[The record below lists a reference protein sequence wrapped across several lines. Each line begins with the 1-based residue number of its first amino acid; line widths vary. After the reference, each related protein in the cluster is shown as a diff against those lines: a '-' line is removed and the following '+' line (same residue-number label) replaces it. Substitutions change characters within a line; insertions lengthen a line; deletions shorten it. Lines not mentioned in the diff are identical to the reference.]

1 MDASYQKPS
10 QNLPLVRSRKGNSR
24 DSRGFVRGSKKF
36 WALCALCLFASA
48 AQAATFKTANFVVT
62 AATDD
67 IARRVANCAEYWR
80 HDLAVQW
87 LGQALPNWYHPCP
100 ISVQAGQM
108 GAGGQTTFTF
118 ENGEVYGWK
127 MQVQGTLER
136 ILDSVVPHE
145 VNHTIFASYFRRPLP
160 RWADEGAA
168 TLFEHESEQA
178 RQMQLLN
185 RVITTNRRIPL
196 NDLLTIREYPQDMQ
210 DVLTLY
216 AEGYSLAG
224 FLVGSK
230 GEQGRRIYLKFLEDA
245 HQIGWEKAIATHY
258 GYNSVALLEQ
268 QWTSWIM
275 AGSPPFNRAELLAQ
289 ADQPANTAADAPLAM
304 TAVAVA
310 VNNTAGS
317 TADETIIR
325 SQSPSQEETSA
336 PLTGI
341 DRNPAPLPGISR
353 ALRASRPQE
362 TATVLRSA
370 QETEMR
376 TVSQGEEFR
385 PRALRQPE
393 YGSASA
399 PALSPTAE
407 GINTN
412 PRPEHYAFPEA
423 RR

>member
-1 MDASYQKPS
+1 MDAS
-10 QNLPLVRSRKGNSR
+10 N
-24 DSRGFVRGSKKF
+24 KKF

-48 AQAATFKTANFVVT
+48 AQAATFKTTNFVVT

-87 LGQALPNWYHPCP
+87 LGRPLPAWYQPCP
-100 ISVQAGQM
+100 ITVEVGGM

-136 ILDSVVPHE
+136 VLDSVVPHE
-145 VNHTIFASYFRRPLP
+145 VNHTIFASHFRRPLP

-178 RQMQLLN
+178 IQRQRLN
-185 RVITTNRRIPL
+185 RVITTNKRIPL
-196 NDLLTIREYPQDMQ
+196 HELLVIREYPRDMQ

-216 AEGYSLAG
+216 AEGFSLAG

-230 GEQGRRIYLKFLEDA
+230 GDQGRRVYMQFLEDA
-245 HQIGWEKAIATHY
+245 HRVGWEKAIETHY

-275 AGSPPFNRAELLAQ
+275 AGSPSFDRRELLAQ
-289 ADQPANTAADAPLAM
+289 AEPPEAPETDAAPVMTTAAPPASASTEPAPED
-304 TAVAVA
+304 TV
-310 VNNTAGS
+310 
-317 TADETIIR
+317 IR
-325 SQSPSQEETSA
+325 SQSPSQDETLP
-336 PLTGI
+336 PLTAI

-353 ALRASRPQE
+353 ALRASRSRE
-362 TATVLRSA
+362 TAAVLKSS
-370 QETEMR
+370 QHSDTR
-376 TVSQGEEFR
+376 TASRAEEFR
-385 PRALRQPE
+385 PRALRNPE
-393 YGSASA
+393 PGRQSSTAT
-399 PALSPTAE
+399 LSPTAD
-407 GINTN
+407 GINTI
-412 PRPEHYAFPEA
+412 PRPEHYDFPAA